1 MNLQKYAVILHN
13 REDLEDFYND
23 METEGGS
30 ITIPDRAVDVDLRK
44 PTSRVTYYM
53 LTPEEAAL
61 VKDDARVQTVEF
73 DAGMEP
79 VLQYRGT
86 RRGRH
91 NRNIIS
97 RRRTVNNASD
107 MQWGLWRHTVNRNET
122 DFNTGDERDTN
133 IVFPYTGKNV
143 DVVILDDQA
152 WQPDHL
158 EFLDDDGNSRVVNYN
173 WWQHASEVGDGTKV
187 GRIYNQRGTPANFHN
202 IHCAGTVAGR
212 NEGWAKDANIYFFA
226 LNFSG
231 NDQNNSVSTAAAYD
245 YIRAFHR
252 NKPINPETGR
262 KNPTIVNNS
271 WGYNSG
277 SIRNTSVA
285 SVNYNGEQRMP
296 GGGEGEITY
305 NGYYGAYDRYSR
317 IVAQTGDPENQSL
330 RFTTSGTDGGTT
342 TDRMVAWPEDWEK
355 IPNQTYSFSQTD
367 PTDNYE
373 ITVLTPCDVQ
383 QNSRIIVNCNSPDS
397 YIEVTRIVNNGASI
411 RTRLNGP
418 NIEYNLTGGFG
429 FSRIGQTGEV
439 SIRYLVEVFPA
450 DDDELEFD
458 VAWTVTTGERGQFFG
473 DITEESGIQEFT
485 DEDFNPDPEFDASG
499 SVIVLPH
506 NPIASVANLTADTIP
521 SSGGS
526 DDGYWNVNL
535 PFSVNYLGSS
545 YTSVGVG
552 TNSLLMFGGRSST
565 YRISSS
571 TPSIPKIMVG
581 AGDRRGYVIFTGTEG
596 EAPNRTF
603 RIVWEGN
610 NVYARSQADPSNP
623 TMRWEVKFYEATPDT
638 YDVIWDQNGA
648 KSLSGG
654 SVFTP
659 AQLQEFGLNTAGR
672 HTAQNAATDADI
684 VDAIAD
690 GIIVVASAGNGRVP
704 QYSASHPYYNNYA
717 TLTSGSRRYYH
728 RPPSPAHAGTGT
740 DSAVITVGALDIG
753 HRNDKEQRV
762 YFSNFGEAVD
772 IYAAGHY
779 VQSAMPDL
787 SSRDKVDRNGGNYYA
802 KVSGTSMSGPQVCGI
817 LACFL
822 EKYPD
827 MTQKQARELLS
838 VISTED
844 DMYDDP
850 TGTYDFANSLEGSPN
865 RVLAYPE
872 QRKDDKPM
880 YPKIHKGRPVSGVAY
895 PRRQIKVRK
904 A

>member
-30 ITIPDRAVDVDLRK
+30 ITIPDRAVEVDLRK

-61 VKDDARVQTVEF
+61 VRNDSRVQEVEF
-73 DAGMEP
+73 DAGDIP
-79 VLQYRGT
+79 VLHYRGA

-91 NRNIIS
+91 NRSVIS
-97 RRRTVNNASD
+97 RRRTTANATD
-107 MQWGLWRHTVNRNET
+107 MQWGLWRHTVNRNES
-122 DFNTGDERDTN
+122 DFNQNDERDTN

-173 WWQHASEVGDGTKV
+173 WWQHAAEVGDGAHI
-187 GRIYNQRGTPANFHN
+187 GRTYNQRGTSANFHN

-226 LNFSG
+226 LQFGG
-231 NDQNNSVSTAAAYD
+231 NDPNNSISTELAYD
-245 YIRAFHR
+245 YIRAFHN
-252 NKPINPETGR
+252 NKPINPATGR

-277 SIRNTSVA
+277 SLSSTSIA
-285 SVNYNGEQRMP
+285 SINFDGTEHTP
-296 GGGEGEITY
+296 GGEIETSY
-305 NGYYGAYDRYSR
+305 SGLYGAYDRYTQ
-317 IVAQTGDPENQSL
+317 IVEQVGDPENQSL
-330 RFTTSGTDGGTT
+330 RFTTSGTAGGTT

-383 QNSRIIVNCNSPDS
+383 QNSRIVINCNSPDS

-429 FSRIGQTGEV
+429 FSRIGSTGEV

-450 DDDELEFD
+450 DGDELDFD

-473 DITEESGIQEFT
+473 ELTEESGIQEFEE
-485 DEDFNPDPEFDASG
+485 DDFNPSPEFDASG
-499 SVIVLPH
+499 SVVVLPH
-506 NPIASVANLTADTIP
+506 TAIASVANLTADTVP
-521 SSGGS
+521 DAGS
-526 DDGYWNVNL
+526 ADDGYWNVSL
-535 PFSVNYLGSS
+535 PFNVNYLGES
-545 YTSVGVG
+545 YNSVGVG
-552 TNSLLMFGGRSST
+552 TNSLIMFGGRSST
-565 YRISSS
+565 YRISRS
-571 TPSIPKIMVG
+571 TPSLPKIMLG
-581 AGDRRGYVIFTGTEG
+581 ASDRRGYVIYKGTEG

-610 NVYARSQADPSNP
+610 DVYYRHDPGNP

-648 KSLSGG
+648 QTIAGG
-654 SVFTP
+654 GTFTNS
-659 AQLQEFGLNTAGR
+659 QLQEFGLNTSGR
-672 HTAQNAATDADI
+672 HTAQNAATDAD
-684 VDAIAD
+684 VLDAIAD
-690 GIIVVASAGNGRVP
+690 GVIVVASAGNGRVP
-704 QYSASHPYYNNYA
+704 MYSAAHPYYNNYA
-717 TLTSGSRRYYH
+717 TMTNGSRRYYH
-728 RPPSPAHAGTGT
+728 RAQTPAHAGTGT
-740 DSAVITVGALDIG
+740 DDAVIVVGALDIA

-772 IYAAGHY
+772 IHAAGHHI
-779 VQSAMPDL
+779 QSAMPDA
-787 SSRDKVDRNGGNYYA
+787 SSRSKQDRGNGNFYA
-802 KVSGTSMSGPQVCGI
+802 KVSGTSMSGPQVCGM
-817 LACFL
+817 LACFM

-838 VISTED
+838 VISTEG

-850 TGTYDFANSLEGSPN
+850 AGTYDFANSLEGSPN

-872 QRKDDKPM
+872 QRKDDKPS
-880 YPKIHKGRPVSGVAY
+880 YPKIHKGRPKSGVAY